1 MFISKLQKVEN
12 GLKLNVLFTIFVQIF
27 LIMVYFHIISSSI
40 EQRLTSKYSADQI
53 LAMKSEFVSFDLL
66 RLAIRS
72 FSNN

>member
-40 EQRLTSKYSADQI
+40 EQRLISKYSADQI